1 MKNKSTAYPPPME
14 NLEEGIVL
22 FMFFVAPAEMEHN
35 NIHCCDSAQGRMR
48 INLWSLLF
56 RFVGN
61 HKLVH
66 RSCNTLPRRIVQL
79 GELGREFAVSI
90 FTVSPSS
97 PTPLICTADPP
108 MSLARSM
115 TFTATIL
122 LDADSVG
129 SYFSPCTRRKSPISW
144 SRFTAA
150 ASIRPVRSGPTS
162 SR

>member
-79 GELGREFAVSI
+79 SELGREFAAVYFHRQPVVADFADLHCRPAYELGSFNDFHGDN
-90 FTVSPSS
+90 FTQ
-97 PTPLICTADPP
+97 
-108 MSLARSM
+108 
-115 TFTATIL
+115 
-122 LDADSVG
+122 
-129 SYFSPCTRRKSPISW
+129 
-144 SRFTAA
+144 
-150 ASIRPVRSGPTS
+150 
-162 SR
+162 